1 MITRY
6 LCRETLK
13 PFALIT
19 LILTVLFI
27 AEELSN
33 VLAKAISGQY
43 SDWAIAVI
51 LGYQL
56 PIMLPELLP
65 AAYFLALLIA
75 MNRMSQ
81 ESERTVLMAIGI
93 NDASLFRRLFVFTAV
108 PVTLLLLGFS
118 HLGAPMAEKGLA
130 QFILQQQNRPLTE
143 LVQAG
148 EFFTLSE
155 RQATLYARS
164 ADTGRESLLTVF
176 MARTEDDRITI
187 NTADRARIQ
196 VENDRQYL
204 SLQDGQ
210 QQVFSLAPSN
220 TTRIDYER
228 YNLYIPQSEEEFST
242 DRLETRSTAE
252 LWQGEVKSKS
262 EVVYRTLQG
271 LMIPVLCIW
280 AVALTRVKPR
290 KARVGALAFG
300 IVLYILFNFGYRTAQ
315 AAVAKGQIP
324 LEASPWWLHL
334 GLFLVGVYLLRKSAR

>member
-27 AEELSN
+27 AEELSG

-65 AAYFLALLIA
+65 PAYFLALLIA
-75 MNRMSQ
+75 LNRMSQ

-93 NDASLFRRLFVFTAV
+93 NDGFIFRRLLLYTAI
-108 PVTLLLLGFS
+108 PVTLLMLAFS
-118 HLGAPMAEKGLA
+118 HVWTPGAQRGLA
-130 QFILQQQNRPLTE
+130 EFIMKQQNRPLTE

-148 EFFTLSE
+148 EFFTLTE
-155 RQATLYARS
+155 RQATLYARQS
-164 ADTGRESLLTVF
+164 DTDTESLLTVF
-176 MARTEDDRITI
+176 MARSDEDRITV
-187 NTADRARIQ
+187 NTADRARIV
-196 VENDRQYL
+196 VEGNRQYL
-204 SLQDGQ
+204 SLQEGQ
-210 QQVFSLAPSN
+210 QHVFSLAPAE
-220 TTRIDYER
+220 TTHIDYDG
-228 YNLYIPQSEEEFST
+228 YNLYIPYSETTNSIG
-242 DRLETRSTAE
+242 RLEARSSTV
-252 LWQGEVKSKS
+252 LWQGKTKAQS
-262 EVVYRTLQG
+262 EVLYRTYQA
-271 LMIPVLCIW
+271 LMIPVLCLW

-300 IVLYILFNFGYRTAQ
+300 IVLYLLFNFGYRTIQ
-315 AAVAKGQIP
+315 AAVAEAQIP
-324 LEASPWWLHL
+324 MAASPWWLHL
-334 GLFLVGVYLLRKSAR
+334 GLLLIGAFLLRKPAR